1 MESKEEVL
9 SRLREL
15 KSEHEA
21 SIDEGPGRAPGFIQ
35 DEQVTRKSYKLVARD
50 GISSG
55 LITHEDLQAA
65 GLPEALEQ

>member
-1 MESKEEVL
+1 MESKEQVL

-50 GISSG
+50 ALSDG
-55 LITHEDLQAA
+55 LITREDLQAA